1 MTPLRPR
8 LLLWCAAL
16 VAFLMPPTGP
26 GYAQRVNAVDQDK
39 STITF
44 VSKQMNVP
52 VEGKFGKFSVQLAF
66 DAAKPNEGRV
76 QVELDLSSIDTG
88 SEEANDEVKS
98 KGWFDVKNHPTA
110 RFVSSAVKSLGPGRY
125 ELSGKLTI
133 KGRTRDVV
141 APFTFKPAGQ
151 GALFDGAFVLKRLDF
166 AIGEGVWSDTD
177 TVANEVLVK
186 FRISAMAGTLK
197 K

>member
-1 MTPLRPR
+1 MTPSQHPF
-8 LLLWCAAL
+8 LLCTVL
-16 VAFLMPPTGP
+16 VAFLAPAAGS
-26 GYAQRVNAVDQDK
+26 GYAQRVSAVEPDK

-52 VEGKFGKFSVQLAF
+52 VEGKFGRFTVQLAF

-76 QVELDLSSIDTG
+76 QVELDMSSIDTG
-88 SEEANDEVKS
+88 SEEANDEVKG
-98 KGWFDVKNHPTA
+98 KGWFDVKNYPTA
-110 RFVSSAVKSLGPGRY
+110 RFVSSTVKTLASGRY
-125 ELSGKLTI
+125 ELAGKLTI
-133 KGRTRDVV
+133 KGRTKDVV

-151 GALFDGAFVLKRLDF
+151 GAVFEGAFVLKRLDY

-177 TVANEVLVK
+177 TVANEVQVK
-186 FRISAMAGTLK
+186 FRISAVAGVVK

>member
-1 MTPLRPR
+1 MSPPR
-8 LLLWCAAL
+8 FPLLLCATLA
-16 VAFLMPPTGP
+16 AFLVPAAGR
-26 GYAQRVNAVDQDK
+26 GYAQRVTAVDQDK

-52 VEGKFGKFSVQLAF
+52 VEGKFGKFSVRLAF

-76 QVELDLSSIDTG
+76 QVELDLASIDTG

-110 RFVSSAVKSLGPGRY
+110 RFVSSAVKSLGAGRY
-125 ELSGKLTI
+125 ELAGKLTI
-133 KGRTRDVV
+133 KGRTKDVV

-151 GALFDGAFVLKRLDF
+151 GALFDGAFVLKRLDY

-177 TVANEVLVK
+177 TVANEVQVK
-186 FRISAMAGTLK
+186 FRISATSGTLK

>member
-1 MTPLRPR
+1 MTPPCRR
-8 LLLWCAAL
+8 LLLCTAL
-16 VAFLMPPTGP
+16 AAFLVPAACRGH
-26 GYAQRVNAVDQDK
+26 AQRVSAVDQDK
-39 STITF
+39 SAITF

-52 VEGKFGKFSVQLAF
+52 VEGKFGRFSVQLVF

-76 QVELDLSSIDTG
+76 QVELDLASIDTG
-88 SEEANDEVKS
+88 SEEANDEVKG

-125 ELSGKLTI
+125 ELAGKLTI

-151 GALFDGAFVLKRLDF
+151 SAVFDGAFVLKRLDY

-186 FRISAMAGTLK
+186 FRISAVAGTVK